1 MKINAIDISIVKSI
15 KNALLAMLSA
25 IILNTLK
32 QLSMFYSE

>member
-32 QLSMFYSE
+32 QLSMFYNE